1 MNQMLGNYCPIADAV
16 SAHTMIFDAP
26 EVTPDESTSEIVAEL
41 LEHGC
46 VTINRTEYHVMEL
59 YQWGGEKTEED
70 LRNLVFMNI
79 RDPEAAK
86 ELATEIITECAI
98 YFFGVHDP
106 GLASI
111 YYQENHGEY

>member
-1 MNQMLGNYCPIADAV
+1 MNTYTTHCPIADSV
-16 SAHTMIFDAP
+16 STHANVWDMP
-26 EVTPDESTSEIVAEL
+26 EVTPDESTREIVAEL

-79 RDPEAAK
+79 RDPEEAK